1 MRWFISMNVGFVGV
15 LSCLVLVLALFFST
29 SVASAQST
37 HAAVH
42 SQTSVTSVSTLKG
55 ESKGPYQAC
64 RKVYVKSRGSY
75 GGRYYPSGGYVTV
88 CGRNGYYNGY
98 YGGYSG
104 CNRVYVS
111 RGNYRGIYYG
121 SGGYVTVCGRSGY
134 SGRCRRVYVPS
145 GYSRGIYY
153 QYGGYIALCQ

>member
-1 MRWFISMNVGFVGV
+1 MNVGFVGV
-15 LSCLVLVLALFFST
+15 LSCLVLMLALFFST
-29 SVASAQST
+29 SVASAYST
-37 HAAVH
+37 QAAVH
-42 SQTSVTSVSTLKG
+42 SQTSVTSISTLKG

-88 CGRNGYYNGY
+88 CGR
-98 YGGYSG
+98 
-104 CNRVYVS
+104 
-111 RGNYRGIYYG
+111 
-121 SGGYVTVCGRSGY
+121 SGY

-145 GYSRGIYY
+145 GYYRGIYY